1 MGQAA
6 KSQEP
11 EAIRVMTRHWKTGET
26 GWIFGNEMS
35 NVEFPEPM
43 KVEIVGFCE
52 GDLHPVKV
60 RSQNG
65 RIYYC
70 REAEIQ
76 TRAAKA
82 AKKPAPLIVPEK
94 VKVKAEKMAEKR
106 MEELQTAKKLPAFSE
121 VLESFMAL
129 CKVGIERPES
139 REMDIVMQLAERA
152 LFDRIKD
159 GCVWEGSR

>member
-1 MGQAA
+1 MSSTRQWKPGQ
-6 KSQEP
+6 
-11 EAIRVMTRHWKTGET
+11 T
-26 GWIFGNEMS
+26 GWICGNEMS
-35 NVEFPEPM
+35 NVEFPQPM

-60 RSQNG
+60 RSQSG

-70 REAEIQ
+70 KEAEIQ

-94 VKVKAEKMAEKR
+94 VKVEAEKMAEKR

-129 CKVGIERPES
+129 CKVGMERPES
-139 REMDIVMQLAERA
+139 KEMDIVMQLAEQA
-152 LFDRIKD
+152 LFDQIKD
-159 GCVWEGSR
+159 GCVWEVTR